1 MAKKS
6 KPAKSAKTE
15 SKGRAAPPAKTAA
28 APRAAAAAKDPKA
41 VAVNL
46 AVRHQLE
53 ADGHWRLAHDETKVM
68 GTDYHYDEQSMR
80 QFLHAVHRSLAASK
94 PTPYTFMYDA
104 QFVTTALELKGPA
117 LIAAIDDKTTA
128 DATS

>member
-6 KPAKSAKTE
+6 KPPARSAKTE
-15 SKGRAAPPAKTAA
+15 SKGRRAPAKAAA
-28 APRAAAAAKDPKA
+28 APAAAKDPKS

-80 QFLHAVHRSLAASK
+80 QFLHAVHRSLAAAK

-104 QFVTTALELKGPA
+104 QFVTTALGLKGPA
-117 LIAAIDDKTTA
+117 LIAAIDDKTTP

>member
-15 SKGRAAPPAKTAA
+15 SKGRTAPAKSPAAPPA
-28 APRAAAAAKDPKA
+28 AAKDSKT

-53 ADGHWRLAHDETKVM
+53 VDGHWRLAHDETKVM
-68 GTDYHYDEQSMR
+68 GADYHYDEQSMR

-94 PTPYTFMYDA
+94 PTAYTFMYDA
-104 QFVTTALELKGPA
+104 QLVTTALEMKGPA
-117 LIAAIDDKTTA
+117 LIAAINDKTTP